1 MERIE
6 NDLLKLQFLREE
18 HHQRYQYVASFAKGV
33 VVDCACGI
41 GYSAPI
47 FLSNPAVVSYT
58 GLDVDR
64 DAIAYAQEHDTTNS
78 RFEYGSILALPFD
91 DCSIDTFISLE
102 TLEHLEQPELAI
114 AEVKRVLKPNG
125 VFICSVPTKDYENF
139 CVSLY
144 GPNPYHIQSFSLD
157 ALKTLLQAQ
166 FVHVDIAVIAQEL
179 VSIVHTFQDQQMPP
193 AVFDATNK
201 NVMNGSF
208 IAISSNADAIYNKN
222 TLFTGMS
229 RIEYDQELVH
239 PLRQS
244 LEFAER
250 LAKQRWQLL
259 LEAEKRINEVTKYK
273 EQAERISEERMQAFK
288 DTEEM
293 VRSRDQALS
302 EAKRIIQ
309 SLEEQLESVSKQ
321 NSNQ

>member
-47 FLSNPAVVSYT
+47 VLSNPAVVSYT

-64 DAIAYAQEHDTTNS
+64 EAIAYAQEHNTTDS

-91 DCSIDTFISLE
+91 DCSVDTFISLE

-125 VFICSVPTKDYENF
+125 IFICSVPTKDYENF

-144 GPNPYHIQSFSLD
+144 GPNPYHIQAFSLE

-166 FVHVDIAVIAQEL
+166 FSHVDIAVIAQEL
-179 VSIVHTFQDQQMPP
+179 VSIVHTFQDQKMPP
-193 AVFDATNK
+193 AVF
-201 NVMNGSF
+201 
-208 IAISSNADAIYNKN
+208 NAK
-222 TLFTGMS
+222 TRT
-229 RIEYDQELVH
+229 
-239 PLRQS
+239 
-244 LEFAER
+244 
-250 LAKQRWQLL
+250 
-259 LEAEKRINEVTKYK
+259 
-273 EQAERISEERMQAFK
+273 
-288 DTEEM
+288 
-293 VRSRDQALS
+293 
-302 EAKRIIQ
+302 
-309 SLEEQLESVSKQ
+309 
-321 NSNQ
+321 